1 MVDDQKPIGILG
13 GTFNPIHFGHLRL
26 ALEIAQDIE
35 FDHVRLIPTG
45 NPPHRPTPRVSARVR
60 LEMTK
65 IAVEGNPGF
74 KVDEREINRDGLC
87 YTVDTLTELRTEFG
101 ATRSLCLL
109 MGADAFLGL
118 CGWHLWQR
126 VFDLAHIIVAHRPGT
141 SFDAWESAMPS
152 ALVQELRHRLTTD
165 ASALVNNAYGKILL
179 QRITLLDLSSSA
191 IRREIRRGRS
201 VQYLLPD
208 GVLDYIQRN
217 RLYRDADED

>member
-1 MVDDQKPIGILG
+1 MNAELVHVTTADG
-13 GTFNPIHFGHLRL
+13 LRL
-26 ALEIAQDIE
+26 DGALRSPAAHD
-35 FDHVRLIPTG
+35 
-45 NPPHRPTPRVSARVR
+45 PP
-60 LEMTK
+60 
-65 IAVEGNPGF
+65 AV
-74 KVDEREINRDGLC
+74 
-87 YTVDTLTELRTEFG
+87 
-101 ATRSLCLL
+101 